1 MALVVKRADE
11 IEPIA
16 DTALMVLLL
25 RSRPEMEKVMP
36 LIIWLEEL
44 TLKDLQKKR

>member
-1 MALVVKRADE
+1 MALVVKRAVE
-11 IEPIA
+11 MEPMA

-25 RSRPEMEKVMP
+25 KSMPVMEKVIP